1 MTVSFDRICK
11 WFTYIFPLGSFPLSE
26 VSLLTDEE
34 RERFL
39 PVIRTFTSVL
49 KKDIIDHEEIKLLVR
64 QSEELQKF
72 VPEEWKDLICA
83 SLESTF
89 GKNNYECDRAP
100 VISVL
105 APIKEVVNSLE
116 TDEAEVPENDV

>member
-1 MTVSFDRICK
+1 M
-11 WFTYIFPLGSFPLSE
+11 
-26 VSLLTDEE
+26 TDEE

-83 SLESTF
+83 SLESTL

-105 APIKEVVNSLE
+105 APIREVVNSLE